1 MGAGASTSFVLP
13 RFVCPEGFELDS
25 SGTLCRIRCPQGF
38 KLVTSPE
45 VDQCTT
51 LEDNSISFNLRRVP
65 SYPERTS
72 EPASARAERMRVDT
86 LAAGAREK
94 LAAKAQLKLLNAER
108 SQQGIEYTRIQSEY
122 AGFASAAG
130 TTDVIKEVSKS
141 LTPFRPPTSP
151 SDDIERER
159 KAISSLT
166 SMHFLVIQVALF
178 TLIVVL
184 LTYVFLPTSIAHTIA
199 FLVIV
204 CGIAAG
210 FFLRK

>member
-1 MGAGASTSFVLP
+1 MCRVQ
-13 RFVCPEGFELDS
+13 CPPD
-25 SGTLCRIRCPQGF
+25 F
-38 KLVTSPE
+38 KLVSSAA
-45 VDQCTT
+45 VDQCVT
-51 LEDNSISFNLRRVP
+51 LQDNSILFDLIRIP
-65 SYPERTS
+65 SYIAGKAG
-72 EPASARAERMRVDT
+72 EPASAGAERTRVAT

-94 LAAKAQLKLLNAER
+94 LVAKAQLTTLNTER
-108 SQQGIEYTRIQSEY
+108 AQQGTEYSRIQTEY

-130 TTDVIKEVSKS
+130 TTDLIKEVSKS

-159 KAISSLT
+159 KAITSLT
-166 SMHFLVIQVALF
+166 STHFLVIQVALF
-178 TLIVVL
+178 TVVLVL
-184 LTYVFLPTSIAHTIA
+184 LTYVFLPSSVAHTIA